1 MLQEDEVRSI
11 ELRAGFVFKREEFE
25 EQNELRKSNKQ
36 NSEQLE
42 QGSSYHVQSDNEII
56 FGIIES
62 QNIDFQSN
70 LAKIDKNQIYSKLI
84 KIKQKNIL
92 KNLIRELQQY
102 MMGINSGTTD
112 NSMVNSDQLDQLM
125 ALIIGNMI
133 TNEKAVKILVDFAKV
148 KIDCNL
154 DKNQILDKIEKE
166 DTNFD

>member
-1 MLQEDEVRSI
+1 
-11 ELRAGFVFKREEFE
+11 
-25 EQNELRKSNKQ
+25 
-36 NSEQLE
+36 
-42 QGSSYHVQSDNEII
+42 
-56 FGIIES
+56 
-62 QNIDFQSN
+62 
-70 LAKIDKNQIYSKLI
+70 
-84 KIKQKNIL
+84 
-92 KNLIRELQQY
+92 